1 MAARSTRKI
10 RFLRILAG
18 FTFARLCTLLS
29 FIAIGITA
37 CLMPAQSDTWW
48 QLRSGMEIWRTGS
61 VDLHDHFSHT
71 VFGGYWPNH
80 EWLSQLIFFAVHRVG
95 GMPLLT
101 TACAATIVA
110 AWAIVWRLSTGVV
123 MQRVIV
129 LGLAVLGSSHGWTL
143 RPQVFTL
150 LLCAATAY
158 LLVRRRDVLLPPLFL
173 LWANLHGGVVLGFV
187 ILAGALA
194 DRTLNDR
201 RNAWRL
207 VAVTAACAA
216 ATILTPLGL
225 SFWSEIPASLA
236 RLREY
241 QILEWRPPRVADPLF
256 LPFWLIAAAIVPL
269 AFRRQLWRRQAGRS
283 HTLEWSALALLPL
296 ALSSARNIPPF
307 LLIAFPAVTA
317 MWLAEFPAQ
326 TTKPATAREKPA
338 VNAAVFA
345 VTAALALMTIAYSWT
360 AQIPRLGWHPL
371 EKQVMAAIDSCP
383 ERLYNRYD
391 DGGYLIWFMP
401 QRKVFMDSRQ
411 DPFPKE
417 LVRAHIEAE
426 TSGEYG
432 ALFNQFEIQCAFVPA
447 DSLVAQRLRTAGWVD
462 RYHGPTWSVL
472 AR

>member
-1 MAARSTRKI
+1 MFPNRRDSVKRVMAA
-10 RFLRILAG
+10 
-18 FTFARLCTLLS
+18 FTFARLCTLLL
-29 FIAIGITA
+29 FAAIGTA
-37 CLMPAQSDTWW
+37 TCLMPAQNDTWW
-48 QLRSGMEIWRTGS
+48 QLRAGMEIWRTRS

-80 EWLSQLIFFAVHRVG
+80 EWLSQLIFYAVHRVG

-101 TACAATIVA
+101 ATCAAAIVA

-123 MQRVIV
+123 MRRVIV
-129 LGLAVLGSSHGWTL
+129 GGLAVLGSSQGWTL

-158 LLVRRRDVLLPPLFL
+158 LLVRRREVLLPPLFL

-187 ILAGALA
+187 ILAGALV

-201 RNAWRL
+201 ENAWRL
-207 VAVTAACAA
+207 VTVTAACVAT
-216 ATILTPLGL
+216 TILTPLGL
-225 SFWSEIPASLA
+225 SFWSEIPASLV

-241 QILEWRPPRVADPLF
+241 QVVEWRPPQVVDPLF
-256 LPFWLIAAAIVPL
+256 LPFWLMSAAIVPL
-269 AFRRQLWRRQAGRS
+269 AFRRKLWRRQAGRS
-283 HTLEWSALALLPL
+283 HTLAWSALALLPL

-307 LLIAFPAVTA
+307 LLLAFPAVTA

-326 TTKPATAREKPA
+326 TTKLSTAREKPA
-338 VNAAVFA
+338 VNAALFA
-345 VTAALALMTIAYSWT
+345 VTAALAFITIAYAWT

-371 EKQVMAAIDSCP
+371 GKQVMAAIDSCP

-411 DPFPKE
+411 DPFPEE
-417 LVRAHIEAE
+417 LVRAHIKAE

-432 ALFNQFEIQCAFVPA
+432 VLFNQFEIQCAFVPA

-462 RYHGPTWSVL
+462 RYHGPKWSVL

>member
-1 MAARSTRKI
+1 MFPNRRDSVKRGMAA
-10 RFLRILAG
+10 
-18 FTFARLCTLLS
+18 FTFARLCTLLL
-29 FIAIGITA
+29 FTAIGTVT
-37 CLMPAQSDTWW
+37 CLMPAQNDTWW
-48 QLRSGMEIWRTGS
+48 QLRAGMEIWRTGS

-80 EWLSQLIFFAVHRVG
+80 EWLSQFIFYAVHRVG

-101 TACAATIVA
+101 ATCAATIVA

-129 LGLAVLGSSHGWTL
+129 GGLAVLGSSHGWTL

-158 LLVRRRDVLLPPLFL
+158 LLVRRREVLLPPLFL

-201 RNAWRL
+201 GNAWRL
-207 VAVTAACAA
+207 VTVTAACVA

-225 SFWSEIPASLA
+225 SFWSEIPASLV

-241 QILEWRPPRVADPLF
+241 QVVEWRPPQVVDPLF
-256 LPFWLIAAAIVPL
+256 LPFWLMSTAIVPL

-307 LLIAFPAVTA
+307 LLLAFPAVTA

-345 VTAALALMTIAYSWT
+345 VTAALALITIAYAWT

-426 TSGEYG
+426 TSGEYD
-432 ALFNQFEIQCAFVPA
+432 ALFNHFEIRCAFVPA

-462 RYHGPTWSVL
+462 RYHGPKWSVL